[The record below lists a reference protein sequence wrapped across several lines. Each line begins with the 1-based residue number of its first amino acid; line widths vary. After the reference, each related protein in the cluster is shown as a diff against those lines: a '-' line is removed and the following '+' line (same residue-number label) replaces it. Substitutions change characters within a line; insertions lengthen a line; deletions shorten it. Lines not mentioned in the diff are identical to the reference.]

1 MVTAQEY
8 FDYAMYLLEKANHE
22 DAVVMLCRAIE
33 QRGDYTEAYN
43 NLGVLFRE
51 QGKLI
56 EAEACFRKSIDLE
69 PKRAAH
75 YNNLALV
82 FLDTNR
88 HQEAVLCLQE
98 ALKFDPLLP
107 EIYNSLG
114 LVYEAQGK
122 GKEAESAYAKAVRL
136 NPEYFEAYYNW
147 GTFLKSRNED
157 YQAEKY
163 LQMALEIMPDDPAV
177 KFSLATLQLRDGRY
191 ETGWKLYDQVRLK
204 RSRNRSKG
212 LKSWTGEPVQGS
224 KMLLFFDQGFGDTIQ
239 FVRYIDQLIAL
250 GAEIVLWVQI
260 PLQALLTNSYPEVSV
275 YCGKEIP
282 PGVFDYACPLLSL
295 PAIMQTTID
304 TIPQRVPY
312 IKPEKIIADK
322 WRLYLQLIPP
332 AMKRIGVV
340 WAGNPQHS
348 NDKNRSIP
356 CSIFKKLFSLTAA
369 CWISLQV
376 GERTGDLGEMPAALL
391 DVSADLVDFSQTAG
405 LIENLDLVITVDS
418 AVAHLAGA
426 MGKHTWLLLPYSPDW
441 RWLLHT
447 KYSPWYP
454 ATKIFRQKKIGDW
467 KAVIEEVMA
476 ELQQSKL
483 LQQRL

>member
-1 MVTAQEY
+1 
-8 FDYAMYLLEKANHE
+8 MYLLEKGNQE
-22 DAVVMLCRAIE
+22 DAIVMLCRAIE

-43 NLGVLFRE
+43 NLGVIFRE
-51 QGKLI
+51 QGKLP

-88 HQEAVLCLQE
+88 YQEAVLCLQE

-122 GKEAESAYAKAVRL
+122 AKEAESAYAKAVRL
-136 NPEYFEAYYNW
+136 KPEYFEAYYNW

-157 YQAEKY
+157 QPAEKY
-163 LQMALEIMPDDPAV
+163 LQMALELMPNDPAI
-177 KFSLATLQLRDGRY
+177 KFSLATLQLRAGRY

-204 RSRNRSKG
+204 RSFNRSKG
-212 LKSWTGEPVQGS
+212 IKRWNGEPVQGCR
-224 KMLLFFDQGFGDTIQ
+224 MLLFFDQGFGDTIQ
-239 FVRYIDQLIAL
+239 FVRYTEQLLAW
-250 GAEIVLWVQI
+250 GAKIVLWVQM
-260 PLQALLTNSYPEVSV
+260 PLQALLTNSYPEASV

-282 PGVFDYACPLLSL
+282 PGDYDYACPLLSL
-295 PAIMQTTID
+295 PSILQTTMD

-322 WRLYLQLIPP
+322 WRQHLQLMLPP
-332 AMKRIGVV
+332 MKKIGVV

-356 CSIFKKLFSLTAA
+356 FLLFKQLFLLADV

-376 GERTGDLGEMPAALL
+376 GERAGDFGKTSAALF

-405 LIENLDLVITVDS
+405 LIANLDLVITVDS
-418 AVAHLAGA
+418 AVAHLAGS
-426 MGKHTWLLLPYSPDW
+426 MIRNGRFVSDMEI
-441 RWLLHT
+441 
-447 KYSPWYP
+447 SYP
-454 ATKIFRQKKIGDW
+454 CDSCGAPIIKGRLCDKCSTNIMMDDYQTQIGR
-467 KAVIEEVMA
+467 ASCRERV
-476 ELQQSKL
+476 
-483 LQQRL
+483 

>member
-8 FDYAMYLLEKANHE
+8 FDYAMYLLERGNQE

-33 QRGDYTEAYN
+33 KKGNYTEAYN

-122 GKEAESAYAKAVRL
+122 GKKAESAYAKAVWL
-136 NPEYFEAYYNW
+136 KPEYFEAYYNW

-157 YQAEKY
+157 QQAEKY
-163 LQMALEIMPDDPAV
+163 LQMALKLMPNDPAT
-177 KFSLATLQLRDGRY
+177 KFSLATLRLRAGCY
-191 ETGWKLYDQVRLK
+191 EEGWKLYDQVRLK
-204 RSRNRSKG
+204 RSLNRSNGIKR
-212 LKSWTGEPVQGS
+212 WNGEPVQGCRI
-224 KMLLFFDQGFGDTIQ
+224 LLFFDQGFGDTLQ
-239 FVRYIDQLIAL
+239 FVRYTEQLLAL
-250 GAEIVLWVQI
+250 GAKIVLWVQT
-260 PLQALLTNSYPEVSV
+260 PLQALLTNSYPEASV

-282 PGVFDYACPLLSL
+282 PGVYDYACPLLSL
-295 PAIMQTTID
+295 PGILQTTID

-322 WRLYLQLIPP
+322 WRQHLQLMLP
-332 AMKRIGVV
+332 AMKKIGVV

-356 CSIFKKLFSLTAA
+356 FSLFKQLFSLTDVS
-369 CWISLQV
+369 WISLQV
-376 GERTGDLGEMPAALL
+376 GDRAGDIAEMSAAVL

-426 MGKHTWLLLPYSPDW
+426 MGKVTWLLLPYSPDW
-441 RWLLHT
+441 RWFLHT
-447 KYSPWYP
+447 KCSPWYP
-454 ATKIFRQKKIGDW
+454 SIRLFRQKKIGDW
-467 KAVIEEVMA
+467 KAVIEEVKA
-476 ELQQSKL
+476 EFQQEKL
-483 LQQRL
+483 LSLRL

>member
-8 FDYAMYLLEKANHE
+8 FDYAMYLLEKGKQE
-22 DAVVMLCRAIE
+22 DAVVMFCRAIE
-33 QRGDYTEAYN
+33 QKGNYTESYN

-122 GKEAESAYAKAVRL
+122 AKEAESAYAKATRL
-136 NPEYFEAYYNW
+136 KPEYFEAYYNW

-157 YQAEKY
+157 QPAEKY
-163 LQMALEIMPDDPAV
+163 LQMALALMPNDSAT
-177 KFSLATLQLRDGRY
+177 KFSLATLQLRAGRY

-204 RSRNRSKG
+204 RSLNRSKG
-212 LKSWTGEPVQGS
+212 IKRWNGESVQDCRI
-224 KMLLFFDQGFGDTIQ
+224 LLFFDQGFGDTLQ
-239 FVRYIDQLIAL
+239 FVRYTKQLLDL
-250 GAEIVLWVQI
+250 GAKIVLWVQM
-260 PLQALLTNSYPEVSV
+260 PLQALLRNSYPEVTV
-275 YCGKEIP
+275 YCGKKIP
-282 PGVFDYACPLLSL
+282 PGVYDYACPLLSL
-295 PAIMQTTID
+295 PSILQTTIE
-304 TIPQRVPY
+304 TIPQRIPY
-312 IKPEKIIADK
+312 IIPEKNIVDK
-322 WRLYLQLIPP
+322 WKQYLPLLRPVI
-332 AMKRIGVV
+332 KKIGVV

-356 CSIFKKLFSLTAA
+356 FSVFKQLFSVPDVF
-369 CWISLQV
+369 WISLQA
-376 GERTGDLGEMPAALL
+376 GERAGDLGENPAVVM
-391 DVSADLVDFSQTAG
+391 DISFELVDFSQTAG
-405 LIENLDLVITVDS
+405 LIANLDLVITVDS
-418 AVAHLAGA
+418 AVAHLAGS
-426 MGKHTWLLLPYSPDW
+426 MGKLTWLLLPYSPDW

-447 KYSPWYP
+447 KCSSWYP
-454 ATKIFRQKKIGDW
+454 SIRLFRQKKIGDW
-467 KAVIEEVMA
+467 KAVIEEVKT
-476 ELQQSKL
+476 ELQQAKQISPSG
-483 LQQRL
+483 